1 LARRA
6 AAAWDAYDSH
16 RKSPRTCKAGSEFAD
31 ARRHRGCATL
41 LRGTVSQHATEREM
55 SALAGTVVSRADEFT
70 SLTQAS
76 NQWTSVGTAD
86 SQ

>member
-1 LARRA
+1 MILENAATQAHDRPAHAPDDQQVLARRA

-41 LRGTVSQHATEREM
+41 LRGTVS
-55 SALAGTVVSRADEFT
+55 
-70 SLTQAS
+70 
-76 NQWTSVGTAD
+76 
-86 SQ
+86 